1 MCKALYQKLIQK
13 VGIDKVAHFAVSA
26 FITLA
31 FGKFV
36 HWVIAAIAAMALG
49 IAKEYLDGRTGGS
62 FDKKDLLADALGMLA
77 GTLILI
83 I

>member
-1 MCKALYQKLIQK
+1 MDGMLRRLIQK
-13 VGIDKVAHFAVSA
+13 IGTDKIAHAAVSA
-26 FITLA
+26 FLTLA
-31 FGKFV
+31 L
-36 HWVIAAIAAMALG
+36 ALG

-62 FDKKDLLADALGMLA
+62 FDKKDLLADALGVLA